1 MAQKVV
7 AATLQIFVTMNL
19 GSNQQDTEGAQR
31 FIDQQIG
38 EYELKLRKAEIKVA
52 NYRRKHAV
60 QLGNSDRNVRSMEAA
75 ESLLEQL
82 HNELQAVTWQRNQL
96 SVRLATVPKH
106 LSIDQAPETDPVR
119 AGMEQQLLALRSELG
134 RLLTQF
140 TDRHPDIIAS
150 RNRIAQSESSLAALP
165 QRQGGG
171 MKGSSILC
179 GGQISSEVYNADL
192 TIGSLQTR
200 QVQVSASIEVLS
212 HRVAETPAAEA
223 ELVHLTRDYEVMV
236 NQHEKLIERRES
248 ARLGQRMSAEA
259 ESVEFRIVEP
269 PIVPLGP
276 SAPPRLI
283 FSVVV
288 LFLGCGAGIGAA
300 VLRILLTDAFMGSRQ
315 LSKAIGLPV
324 IGVLPISRSMLS
336 ARRKFVEAIAAACIT
351 AALFLSAGSLGY
363 YYLSHSAP
371 LKILQVF
378 NEISNETS
386 HNISQIT

>member
-1 MAQKVV
+1 LAQKVV
-7 AATLQIFVTMNL
+7 ATTLQIFVTMNL

-165 QRQGGG
+165 QRQGGNERFINPVWG
-171 MKGSSILC
+171 ANF
-179 GGQISSEVYNADL
+179 VR
-192 TIGSLQTR
+192 SLQCRFNNWQPPNSTG
-200 QVQVSASIEVLS
+200 
-212 HRVAETPAAEA
+212 P
-223 ELVHLTRDYEVMV
+223 
-236 NQHEKLIERRES
+236 
-248 ARLGQRMSAEA
+248 G
-259 ESVEFRIVEP
+259 FR
-269 PIVPLGP
+269 
-276 SAPPRLI
+276 
-283 FSVVV
+283 F
-288 LFLGCGAGIGAA
+288 
-300 VLRILLTDAFMGSRQ
+300 
-315 LSKAIGLPV
+315 
-324 IGVLPISRSMLS
+324 
-336 ARRKFVEAIAAACIT
+336 
-351 AALFLSAGSLGY
+351 Y
-363 YYLSHSAP
+363 
-371 LKILQVF
+371 
-378 NEISNETS
+378 
-386 HNISQIT
+386 

>member
-1 MAQKVV
+1 V
-7 AATLQIFVTMNL
+7 
-19 GSNQQDTEGAQR
+19 
-31 FIDQQIG
+31 
-38 EYELKLRKAEIKVA
+38 
-52 NYRRKHAV
+52 
-60 QLGNSDRNVRSMEAA
+60 
-75 ESLLEQL
+75 
-82 HNELQAVTWQRNQL
+82 W
-96 SVRLATVPKH
+96 
-106 LSIDQAPETDPVR
+106 
-119 AGMEQQLLALRSELG
+119 
-134 RLLTQF
+134 
-140 TDRHPDIIAS
+140 
-150 RNRIAQSESSLAALP
+150 
-165 QRQGGG
+165 
-171 MKGSSILC
+171 
-179 GGQISSEVYNADL
+179 GQISSEVYNADL

>member
-1 MAQKVV
+1 
-7 AATLQIFVTMNL
+7 MNL

-165 QRQGGG
+165 QRQGG
-171 MKGSSILC
+171 
-179 GGQISSEVYNADL
+179 E
-192 TIGSLQTR
+192 
-200 QVQVSASIEVLS
+200 
-212 HRVAETPAAEA
+212 
-223 ELVHLTRDYEVMV
+223 
-236 NQHEKLIERRES
+236 
-248 ARLGQRMSAEA
+248 
-259 ESVEFRIVEP
+259 
-269 PIVPLGP
+269 
-276 SAPPRLI
+276 
-283 FSVVV
+283 
-288 LFLGCGAGIGAA
+288 
-300 VLRILLTDAFMGSRQ
+300 
-315 LSKAIGLPV
+315 
-324 IGVLPISRSMLS
+324 
-336 ARRKFVEAIAAACIT
+336 
-351 AALFLSAGSLGY
+351 
-363 YYLSHSAP
+363 
-371 LKILQVF
+371 
-378 NEISNETS
+378 
-386 HNISQIT
+386 